1 MTNRRTPTLAVAF
14 ALISC
19 WLGSATVQAW
29 GPEGHRIIGRI
40 AERHLTPQAQA
51 GVNDLLNPLN
61 STSQL
66 SRLSE
71 EQISCWAD
79 WIRHDWTNSAPWHF
93 VDIPYN
99 AAQYDPIRDC
109 ANHNGCVVEAIH
121 TFSKVLADKHAA
133 REQRLE
139 ALKFVVHFVGDIH
152 QPLHCAERNG
162 DKGGNFRMVTFPGRP
177 DPVSLHYV
185 WDSLL
190 LEKILSD
197 RRADALQYADQ
208 LNVQIT
214 KPQEVYWKRSTVED
228 WATESHKL
236 AVQFAYATVPANGPP
251 AALSDAY
258 IRKNEE
264 IVDIQLMRA
273 GVRLAAILNET
284 FK

>member
-40 AERHLTPQAQA
+40 AEAHLTPQAQA

-99 AAQYDPIRDC
+99 AARYDPISDC
-109 ANHNGCVVEAIH
+109 ANRNGCVVEAIH

-197 RRADALQYADQ
+197 RRADALEYADQ

-214 KPQEVYWKRSTVED
+214 KPQEVYWKRSAVED

-264 IVDIQLMRA
+264 IVDVQLMRA
-273 GVRLAAILNET
+273 GVRLAAILNEM